1 MWISERVCVYVRRV
15 VSRRVVKGARE
26 NLGHGVPAD
35 QDFPMQ
41 AGVAACTAWSA
52 GRSVRMMSEARWAK
66 PGGGRPRPGGSPAP
80 PGRVTTS

>member
-1 MWISERVCVYVRRV
+1 MRV
-15 VSRRVVKGARE
+15 RRVVKGARE
-26 NLGHGVPAD
+26 NLGHVVPAD

-41 AGVAACTAWSA
+41 AGVAGSA
-52 GRSVRMMSEARWAK
+52 AGLVWAQREDDVRGAPGETGAK